1 MIFRKS
7 ILSLTLIMI
16 ILSCKQDDK
25 YSEDEISLSQELK
38 SKAYELYTLH
48 DQPDSLRKSLG
59 YLSLAME
66 IDSLDHRI
74 LITSAQI
81 LVKIGKRDSAIQV
94 INKALD
100 IKPNFAEAISFKGFI
115 LERIE
120 NLYEAN
126 KNYLKA
132 IHIYDSL
139 LQIEM
144 NKSYLYNKIFISW
157 FVNDKNDVIS
167 ELDYMISTIPQD
179 TFLLYLKNNI
189 IKNGSMCNTVDN
201 RI

>member
-16 ILSCKQDDK
+16 ILSCKQDNK
-25 YSEDEISLSQELK
+25 FSKDEISLSQELK

-81 LVKIGKRDSAIQV
+81 LVKIGERDSAIQV
-94 INKALD
+94 IDKALG
-100 IKPNFAEAISFKGFI
+100 IKPNFAQAISFKGFV
-115 LERIE
+115 LERMK

-144 NKSYLYNKIFISW
+144 NKSYLYNKAFISL
-157 FVNDKNDVIS
+157 FVNDKNYIIS
-167 ELDYMISTIPQD
+167 
-179 TFLLYLKNNI
+179 
-189 IKNGSMCNTVDN
+189 
-201 RI
+201 

>member
-139 LQIEM
+139 QIEM
-144 NKSYLYNKIFISW
+144 NKSYLYNKIFISL

-179 TFLLYLKNNI
+179 SFLLYLKNNI
-189 IKNGSMCNTVDN
+189 IKNFDRAVFLESY
-201 RI
+201 

>member
-16 ILSCKQDDK
+16 ILSCKQDEK
-25 YSEDEISLSQELK
+25 SSKDEISLLQELK

-59 YLSLAME
+59 YLSLAMD
-66 IDSLDHRI
+66 IDSLDHSI

-94 INKALD
+94 IDKALG
-100 IKPNFAEAISFKGFI
+100 IKPNFAEAISFKGFV
-115 LERIE
+115 LEKMK

-126 KNYLKA
+126 QNYLKA

-139 LQIEM
+139 LQIKM
-144 NKSYLYNKIFISW
+144 NKSHLYNKIFISL
-157 FVNDKNDVIS
+157 FINNKNYIS
-167 ELDYMISTIPQD
+167 IELDNMISDMPQD
-179 TFLLYLKNNI
+179 TFLIYLKNDIVQNFDR
-189 IKNGSMCNTVDN
+189 TVFLESY
-201 RI
+201 

>member
-25 YSEDEISLSQELK
+25 SSKDEISLSQELK

-48 DQPDSLRKSLG
+48 DQPDSLRKSLE

-94 INKALD
+94 IDKALG
-100 IKPNFAEAISFKGFI
+100 IKPNFVEAISFKGFV
-115 LERIE
+115 LERMK
-120 NLYEAN
+120 NLHEAN

-139 LQIEM
+139 LQVEM
-144 NKSYLYNKIFISW
+144 NKSYLYNKTFISL
-157 FVNDKNDVIS
+157 FINDKNYIIS
-167 ELDYMISTIPQD
+167 ELDNIITTMPQD

-189 IKNGSMCNTVDN
+189 IKNFDRAVFLESY
-201 RI
+201 

>member
-144 NKSYLYNKIFISW
+144 NKSYLYNKIFISL

-179 TFLLYLKNNI
+179 SFLLYLKNNI
-189 IKNGSMCNTVDN
+189 IKNFDRAVFLESY
-201 RI
+201 

>member
-16 ILSCKQDDK
+16 ILSCKQNDK
-25 YSEDEISLSQELK
+25 SSKNEISLSQELK

-48 DQPDSLRKSLG
+48 DQPDSLRKSLE

-94 INKALD
+94 IDKALG
-100 IKPNFAEAISFKGFI
+100 IKPNFAEAISFKGFV
-115 LERIE
+115 LERMK
-120 NLYEAN
+120 NLHEAN

-132 IHIYDSL
+132 IYIYDSL
-139 LQIEM
+139 LYIKM
-144 NKSYLYNKIFISW
+144 NKSYLYNKVFISL

-167 ELDYMISTIPQD
+167 ELDNMIPTIPRD
-179 TFLLYLKNNI
+179 TFVLYMKNNI
-189 IKNGSMCNTVDN
+189 IKNFDRAVFLESY
-201 RI
+201 

>member
-25 YSEDEISLSQELK
+25 SSKDEISLSQELK
-38 SKAYELYTLH
+38 SKAYELYISH
-48 DQPDSLRKSLG
+48 DQPDSLRKSLR
-59 YLSLAME
+59 YLSLAMK
-66 IDSLDHRI
+66 IDSLNHRI

-81 LVKIGKRDSAIQV
+81 LVKIGERDSAIQV
-94 INKALD
+94 IDKALG

-115 LERIE
+115 LERTG

-144 NKSYLYNKIFISW
+144 NKSYLYNKVFISL

-167 ELDYMISTIPQD
+167 ELDHTIFTIPQD

-189 IKNGSMCNTVDN
+189 IKNFDRAVFLESY
-201 RI
+201 

>member
-1 MIFRKS
+1 MIFRNS

-16 ILSCKQDDK
+16 VLSCKQDDK
-25 YSEDEISLSQELK
+25 YSKGEISLSQELK
-38 SKAYELYTLH
+38 SKAYELYNLH

-94 INKALD
+94 IDKALG
-100 IKPNFAEAISFKGFI
+100 IKPNFVEAISFKGFV
-115 LERIE
+115 LERMK
-120 NLYEAN
+120 NSYEAN

-144 NKSYLYNKIFISW
+144 NKSYLYNKVFISL
-157 FVNDKNDVIS
+157 FVNDKNHIIS
-167 ELDYMISTIPQD
+167 ELDNMIINTPQD

-189 IKNGSMCNTVDN
+189 IKDFDRTVFLESY
-201 RI
+201 

>member
-16 ILSCKQDDK
+16 ILSCKQGDK
-25 YSEDEISLSQELK
+25 SSKGGISLSQELK
-38 SKAYELYTLH
+38 SKAYELYTSH
-48 DQPDSLRKSLG
+48 DQPDSLRKSLE
-59 YLSLAME
+59 YLSLAMR
-66 IDSLDHRI
+66 IDSLNHRI

-81 LVKIGKRDSAIQV
+81 LVKIGERDSAIQV
-94 INKALD
+94 IDKALG
-100 IKPNFAEAISFKGFI
+100 IKPNFAEAISFKGFV
-115 LERIE
+115 LERTG

-139 LQIEM
+139 LQIKM
-144 NKSYLYNKIFISW
+144 NKSYLYNKTFISL
-157 FVNDKNDVIS
+157 FINDKNYVIS
-167 ELDYMISTIPQD
+167 ELNNIINNIPED

-189 IKNGSMCNTVDN
+189 IKNFDRAVFLESY
-201 RI
+201 

>member
-144 NKSYLYNKIFISW
+144 NKSYLYNKIFISL

-189 IKNGSMCNTVDN
+189 IKNFDRAVFLESY
-201 RI
+201 